1 MYKKSSKSDLQTL
14 SIPSK
19 HLPFQSLKILEKGVK
34 HVQSY
39 HSRHQNNELRFYY
52 FYPGNTDLFK
62 FKKRN
67 S

>member
-19 HLPFQSLKILEKGVK
+19 HLPVQILEKGVK

-39 HSRHQNNELRFYY
+39 HSRHQNNELRSYY